1 MALKRAVGVMVRYVF
16 YFLSTLSADTAGQ
29 LDVLRHDG
37 NALGVDGAK
46 VGILEKTNEVSL
58 GSLLQGH
65 DGGALE
71 AEVGLEVLSDLTDK
85 TLEWEL
91 ADEKLGRFLVSPDFT
106 ESHGARPVTVRF
118 LDTSG
123 GGGRFA
129 SSLGS
134 QLLAR
139 GLASGRF
146 TGGLLGTGHL
156 FLRG

>member
-46 VGILEKTNEVSL
+46 VGILEETNEVSL

-91 ADEKLGRFLVSPDFT
+91 ADEKLGRLLVSPDLT
-106 ESHGARPVTVRF
+106 ESHSSGPVAMGLLHAAGSRGG
-118 LDTSG
+118 LASG
-123 GGGRFA
+123 
-129 SSLGS
+129 LGS
-134 QLLAR
+134 QLLPR
-139 GLASGRF
+139 GLASSRF
-146 TGGLLGTGHL
+146 TSGLLGTGH
-156 FLRG
+156 FER

>member
-1 MALKRAVGVMVRYVF
+1 MTTTTTTN
-16 YFLSTLSADTAGQ
+16 FLGTLTADSAGK
-29 LDVLRHDG
+29 LDVLGHDG
-37 NALGVDGAK
+37 DTLGVDGAK
-46 VGILEKTNEVSL
+46 VGVLKEPDKVSL
-58 GSLLQGH
+58 RSFLEGH
-65 DGGALE
+65 DGRALE
-71 AEVGLEVLSDLTDK
+71 AEVSLEILSNFTHK
-85 TLEWEL
+85 TLEGEL

>member
-71 AEVGLEVLSDLTDK
+71 AEVGLEVLGDLSDEA
-85 TLEWEL
+85 LEW
-91 ADEKLGRFLVSPDFT
+91 KLQERRKS
-106 ESHGARPVTVRF
+106 
-118 LDTSG
+118 
-123 GGGRFA
+123 
-129 SSLGS
+129 
-134 QLLAR
+134 
-139 GLASGRF
+139 
-146 TGGLLGTGHL
+146 
-156 FLRG
+156 

>member
-1 MALKRAVGVMVRYVF
+1 MVRYVF

-91 ADEKLGRFLVSPDFT
+91 ADEKLGRLLVSPDLT
-106 ESHGARPVTVRF
+106 ESHSSRPVPVG
-118 LDTSG
+118 LLN
-123 GGGRFA
+123 
-129 SSLGS
+129 SS
-134 QLLAR
+134 
-139 GLASGRF
+139 SGRS
-146 TGGLLGTGHL
+146 
-156 FLRG
+156 